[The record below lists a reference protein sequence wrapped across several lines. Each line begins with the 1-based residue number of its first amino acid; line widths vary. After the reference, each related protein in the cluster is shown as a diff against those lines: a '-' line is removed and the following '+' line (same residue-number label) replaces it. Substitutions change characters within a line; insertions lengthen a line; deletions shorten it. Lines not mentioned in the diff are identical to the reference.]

1 MLCYCPRVVVCVG
14 IGVTYVHPVI
24 VAIVLAL
31 SVVISSATDPPRL
44 PLPRLSPM
52 IGPSGKPSDDDNN
65 DDPAGKPCL
74 PAVHHGI
81 FVVLVVPTCLRHR
94 HHRCRPPEMP
104 LSKSV

>member
-1 MLCYCPRVVVCVG
+1 VLLLCVG
-14 IGVTYVHPVI
+14 IGVTYVPLV
-24 VAIVLAL
+24 VVTIVLAL

-44 PLPRLSPM
+44 LLPRLSPM
-52 IGPSGKPSDDDNN
+52 IGPSGKPSDDDDN

-94 HHRCRPPEMP
+94 RHRCRPPEMP
-104 LSKSV
+104 LSKLV